1 MTYKC
6 TLWPSGEVIEVDG
19 ERSLFEQLKKSGKK
33 IKSSCGGCATCG
45 DCVIIIKSGELNLNP
60 QPFEETRLLGNVFH
74 ITKERLSCQT
84 KVTGDVTI
92 DISAHEKNS
101 SSSKNTP
108 GTVSKSS
115 QVLVRKR
122 EEIEKSVRINEEK
135 AQEQKPDTWYKH
147 WEKGEPDPNDPAV
160 PGPKRLGGNKRVKP
174 FRYAD
179 KDEDDSQ

>member
-101 SSSKNTP
+101 SSSKTETK
-108 GTVSKSS
+108 TVSKSS

-147 WEKGEPDPNDPAV
+147 WEQGEVDPNA
-160 PGPKRLGGNKRVKP
+160 PKRLGGNKRVKP
-174 FRYAD
+174 FRFAD